1 MFLRQTYRTEL
12 FDKLRPF
19 FRGRQTHFLF
29 LLFLSLLSIGISF
42 ATPVFYKLFVDEV
55 IIARKLDLFLVVAAG
70 YVSLFILSTA
80 IAYLR
85 AYIGNRLQN
94 RLLFKIKDRILKNYL
109 SMPFGE
115 YEKRNTSDWKMRID
129 EDCFTL
135 SGFVDVQIVEY
146 LKSLLTAA
154 IATVLMMWIEWKLA
168 LFSILVIPLTFFLD
182 YKLSLREKKLMDT
195 NRINDENWYNRLQTS
210 IQGWKEIKALNLQKR
225 EKRMFVRYAHNFA
238 EYFGRWIY
246 FWVLRALI
254 IPRIKDEFLMKFA
267 LYFFGG
273 LLVMRKDITIG
284 DLLVFSVYYELLSNS
299 VRAVS
304 SANAELQSHMPIY
317 NRVLEAL
324 GSERQPVLG
333 KRYGKPS
340 LSRSSVLTDEALEL
354 REVSFSYDGGRSY
367 VIRNF
372 SLSVQK
378 GERVAIVGPSGSGK
392 TTLIKLI
399 AGILEPEAGAVLYSG
414 VDVRQLDPKWYYQK
428 IGFVMQ
434 DHLLLNLSIRDNL
447 LLAQASADDR
457 QLDEACKKACIYDFV
472 QSLPE
477 KYDTLIGEKGV
488 KLSGGQR
495 QRLALARLFLR
506 DPDVLIF
513 DEATSALD
521 PYSEKIIHDAIQ
533 ALGRDKTILI
543 VAHRESS
550 ISLCDR
556 VVRIASS
563 FSTRAERL

>member
-1 MFLRQTYRTEL
+1 LFRQTYRAEIIK
-12 FDKLRPF
+12 KLRPF
-19 FRGRQTHFLF
+19 LRGTQKNIVFLVC
-29 LLFLSLLSIGISF
+29 LSLLSIGFSF

-55 IIARKLDLFLVVAAG
+55 IIARKLDMFLVVAAG
-70 YVSLFILSTA
+70 YLSVFFLSTA
-80 IAYLR
+80 VAYLR
-85 AYIGNRLQN
+85 TYFGNRLQN
-94 RLLFKIKDRILKNYL
+94 RLLFKIKDKILRNYL

-115 YEKRNTSDWKMRID
+115 YEKRNTSDLKMRID

-135 SGFVDVQIVEY
+135 SGFVEVQNVDY
-146 LKSLLTAA
+146 LKSLITAA

-182 YKLSLREKKLMDT
+182 HKLSLREKKLMDT

-210 IQGWKEIKALNLQKR
+210 IQGWKEVKALNLQKR
-225 EKRMFVRYAHNFA
+225 EKRNFVRYAHNFA

-246 FWVLRALI
+246 YWVLRALI

-299 VRAVS
+299 VRTVS

-324 GSERQPVLG
+324 SSERCSVHG
-333 KRYGKPS
+333 K
-340 LSRSSVLTDEALEL
+340 LSCTFPKNGELEL

-392 TTLIKLI
+392 TTLLKLI
-399 AGILEPEAGAVLYSG
+399 AGILEPDAGSVRFSG
-414 VDVRQLDPKWYYQK
+414 VDVRHLDPKWYYQK

-434 DHLLLNLSIRDNL
+434 EHLLLNLSIRDNL
-447 LLAQASADDR
+447 LLAHESADDR
-457 QLDEACKKACIYDFV
+457 LLDEACKKACIYDFV

-533 ALGRDKTILI
+533 TLGRDKTILI
-543 VAHRESS
+543 VSHRESS
-550 ISLCDR
+550 IALCDR
-556 VVRIASS
+556 VVRIA
-563 FSTRAERL
+563 